1 MTVKLFFTYFFTNIE
16 FEKYVDGTTAED
28 SSQKDE
34 DCSASK
40 KIQLSN
46 FPFKHCVVNDFITGD
61 EFLAD
66 LGNELSD
73 LNYTHQNS
81 DLFQFHQSDAFDG
94 IDLPHVAAVKKLLYK
109 DMHQWLKQVT
119 KEPLYEY
126 TGLSSLVFKSTSYSD

>member
-1 MTVKLFFTYFFTNIE
+1 M
-16 FEKYVDGTTAED
+16 
-28 SSQKDE
+28 
-34 DCSASK
+34 
-40 KIQLSN
+40 
-46 FPFKHCVVNDFITGD
+46 NDFITGD

-94 IDLPHVAAVKKLLYK
+94 IELPHVAAVKKLLYK

-119 KEPLYEY
+119 KEPLTDQCDTFSSRYEY

>member
-1 MTVKLFFTYFFTNIE
+1 M
-16 FEKYVDGTTAED
+16 AED
-28 SSQKDE
+28 CSQKDE
-34 DCSASK
+34 DSSASK

-46 FPFKHCVVNDFITGD
+46 FPFKHCIVNDFITGD

-94 IDLPHVAAVKKLLYK
+94 IDLPHVSAVKKLLYK

-119 KEPLYEY
+119 KEPLTDQCDTFSSRYEY
-126 TGLSSLVFKSTSYSD
+126 TGLSSLLFKSTLHAD